1 MSDIIEEVKRT
12 PMKHRQKV
20 NFVILG
26 LVILASGFALG
37 TSSTFSYLRSQ
48 DRIRPKVPIIQFGDP
63 NGRRPDKFDP
73 VEKWAAQYKF
83 TDEQRELAKAAM
95 ERQHKEFREMFVDGQ
110 KKMEAAK
117 DLLVK
122 DMNDILTPEQF
133 SPWHEDF
140 KERLKRRGRGRGR
153 SFRSERGGP
162 PGSRGPGRPPKN
174 KGDAPPGD
182 GHKNRDRDGDTSTEA
197 SPK

>member
-12 PMKHRQKV
+12 PMKHSQKI

-37 TSSTFSYLRSQ
+37 TSSTFFYLQGQ
-48 DRIRPKVPIIQFGDP
+48 DRIRPRPFIPPGDP
-63 NGRRPDKFDP
+63 NERDRRGFDP
-73 VEKWAAQYKF
+73 VKKWAAQYKF
-83 TDEQRELAKAAM
+83 TDEQTELVKAAM
-95 ERQHKEFREMFVDGQ
+95 ERQHQEFRELFDSGQ
-110 KKMEAAK
+110 EKMEVAK
-117 DLLVK
+117 NMLVE

-133 SPWHEDF
+133 SAWDKDF
-140 KERLKRRGRGRGR
+140 KERLKKRWGRGRGR

-162 PGSRGPGRPPKN
+162 PGSRGSGRPPRH

-182 GHKNRDRDGDTSTEA
+182 GHRNKDRDGVTSSEA